1 MAIPDFS
8 NKKILVIGDLML
20 DKHIHGSVS
29 RISPEAPVPILK
41 AEKETYNPGG
51 AAAVAS
57 NLAALGCRTFIAG
70 VLGNDAAGGKLVE
83 EMQKLNINT
92 ESILITQKPTI
103 QKIRGLSH
111 QHLFRIDY
119 EDTSPITQDDELTFL
134 SMVKEILPEM
144 DAIILSDYAKG
155 TLTPE
160 LVRNIIALA
169 KQHNKLIT
177 ADCKPINMQHY
188 QNADIIKPN
197 KKEALEA
204 TLASSVEEAG
214 RMLQER
220 LNSTIVLTRG
230 SEGISVFESNNQ
242 FNIPAKAQKIFDV
255 AGAGD
260 TVLAVLTLALISQYS
275 IKEAVE
281 LANEAAAIVVSK
293 PGVAIVTKE
302 ELFSNNIPIIKKAW
316 GEEHIIANNEKYCG
330 KKMLIRQ
337 GFYSSY
343 HMHKIKEET
352 FYIASGCLEVIH
364 NGKYLQVKKGE
375 TLHLK
380 PGEYHS
386 FRALEDTTF
395 FEFSTHHKDEDNYRL
410 TKSNQGSSEQWKQEI
425 EKIK

>member
-1 MAIPDFS
+1 MAIPDFT

-20 DKHIHGSVS
+20 DKHIYGKVE

-51 AAAVAS
+51 AAAVAA

-155 TLTPE
+155 TLPPK

-188 QNADIIKPN
+188 
-197 KKEALEA
+197 
-204 TLASSVEEAG
+204 
-214 RMLQER
+214 
-220 LNSTIVLTRG
+220 
-230 SEGISVFESNNQ
+230 
-242 FNIPAKAQKIFDV
+242 
-255 AGAGD
+255 
-260 TVLAVLTLALISQYS
+260 
-275 IKEAVE
+275 
-281 LANEAAAIVVSK
+281 
-293 PGVAIVTKE
+293 
-302 ELFSNNIPIIKKAW
+302 
-316 GEEHIIANNEKYCG
+316 
-330 KKMLIRQ
+330 
-337 GFYSSY
+337 
-343 HMHKIKEET
+343 
-352 FYIASGCLEVIH
+352 
-364 NGKYLQVKKGE
+364 
-375 TLHLK
+375 
-380 PGEYHS
+380 
-386 FRALEDTTF
+386 
-395 FEFSTHHKDEDNYRL
+395 
-410 TKSNQGSSEQWKQEI
+410 
-425 EKIK
+425 